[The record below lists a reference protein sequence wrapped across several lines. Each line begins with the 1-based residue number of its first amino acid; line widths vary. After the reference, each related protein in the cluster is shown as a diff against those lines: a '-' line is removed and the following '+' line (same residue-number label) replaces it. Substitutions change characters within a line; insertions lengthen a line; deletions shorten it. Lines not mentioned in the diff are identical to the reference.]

1 VPDTQ
6 EAGASATSTLKQD
19 TGGAWADAAAAR
31 AAKNA
36 EKEAKAKV
44 KSFVSTV
51 LPKLLSMRATCSSR
65 RGGRS
70 LLFEYHTFMA
80 HRMI

>member
-44 KSFVSTV
+44 K
-51 LPKLLSMRATCSSR
+51 KLCVDGAAKVAVNE
-65 RGGRS
+65 GN
-70 LLFEYHTFMA
+70 LLK
-80 HRMI
+80 

>member
-1 VPDTQ
+1 MPDTQ

-44 KSFVSTV
+44 K
-51 LPKLLSMRATCSSR
+51 KLCVDGAVKVAVNE
-65 RGGRS
+65 GN
-70 LLFEYHTFMA
+70 LLK
-80 HRMI
+80 